1 MRSIAV
7 FNAEK
12 HEQFKDL
19 HKVLLTEEEIVAKV
33 MELGAKISADYA
45 GKDLILV
52 SVLKGGIVFLADLL
66 RSITI
71 PVRFD
76 VVGASSY
83 GASLT
88 ASSCVKITKELDL
101 DIRNKHVLI
110 VEDVLDT
117 GRTLQVLMDLLKML
131 EPASLDICCL
141 FDKPIGRRVKIDCK
155 YVGFELPDE
164 FVVGYGL
171 DAKEQ
176 YRGLPCLGVPKREAI
191 EKL

>member
-1 MRSIAV
+1 M
-7 FNAEK
+7 FDAEK
-12 HEQFKDL
+12 HQDFKNL
-19 HKVLLTEEEIVAKV
+19 SKVLYTEDQIIARVK
-33 MELGAKISADYA
+33 ELGAQISKDYA
-45 GKDLILV
+45 EQDLILV

-83 GASLT
+83 GTSLT

-101 DIRNKHVLI
+101 DIRGKHVLI

-117 GRTLQVLMDLLKML
+117 GRTLQVLMDLLRMQ

-141 FDKPIGRRVKIDCK
+141 FDKPIGRRVKINCK
-155 YVGFELPDE
+155 YVGFDLPDE

-171 DAKEQ
+171 DAKE
-176 YRGLPCLGVPKREAI
+176 YFRGLPCLGVPTKEALDRI
-191 EKL
+191 LQ